1 MKWSTRRAVTLIFI
15 PLKSIKKKIK
25 MGVGWLGNFFA
36 EPPPRMPYKPVI
48 GLLWHPSERL

>member
-1 MKWSTRRAVTLIFI
+1 MEHPKGSNTYFYTFKVNQ
-15 PLKSIKKKIK
+15 KKIK